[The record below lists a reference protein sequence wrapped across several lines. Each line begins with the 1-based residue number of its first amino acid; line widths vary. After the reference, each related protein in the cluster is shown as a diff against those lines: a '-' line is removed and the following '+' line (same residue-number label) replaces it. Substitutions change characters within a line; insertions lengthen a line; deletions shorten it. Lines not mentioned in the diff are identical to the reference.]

1 MKKTTIL
8 SLTTAAVILAAY
20 VPNEPILAD
29 TPSSEVIKET
39 KVGSIIQQNNIKY
52 KVLTVE
58 GNIGTVQVG
67 NGVTPVEFE
76 AGQDEKPFTI
86 PTKIT
91 VGDKVFTVTE
101 VASQAFSYYP
111 DETGRIVYYPSSI
124 TIPSS
129 IKKIQKKASMEVKLK
144 LLFLTKAVSWRK
156 LKIEL
161 LIFLN

>member
-76 AGQDEKPFTI
+76 AGQDGKPFTI

-91 VGDKVFTVTE
+91 VG
-101 VASQAFSYYP
+101 
-111 DETGRIVYYPSSI
+111 
-124 TIPSS
+124 
-129 IKKIQKKASMEVKLK
+129 VKYLPLLK
-144 LLFLTKAVSWRK
+144 
-156 LKIEL
+156 
-161 LIFLN
+161 